1 MLRVP
6 LLSALL
12 LSAISVSIPSRAE
25 PALTSAVDAP
35 LAIIGIADGVYKEQ
49 GSALTWALKR
59 TLDKSIEW
67 NNFEVGASMETLIS
81 AAHCPEVPNRGCL
94 SRIAR
99 MSGLKRFIWG
109 TLTMKQGRVTAQLWL
124 FGGDTIGRTAMLEY
138 SSNMVDTFDE
148 DLLRL
153 SNNGL
158 TQLLGAIH
166 FPVQVRSSEPKG
178 TIVVD
183 DVVVGN
189 LEAKAANVAVTA
201 GDHRFRLV
209 LPDATVVARSVR
221 VRVESTNHVRLDF
234 INIPES

>member
-1 MLRVP
+1 MLRVT

-12 LSAISVSIPSRAE
+12 LSSISVSSPSRAE
-25 PALTSAVDAP
+25 PALTSAADAP

-49 GSALTWALKR
+49 GNALTWALKR

-67 NNFEVGASMETLIS
+67 NNVELGVTMEALIS
-81 AAHCPEVPNRGCL
+81 AARCPDVPNRACL
-94 SRIAR
+94 SRVAR

-109 TLTMKQGRVTAQLWL
+109 TLTLKQGRVTAQLWL
-124 FGGDTIGRTAMLEY
+124 FGGGSTGSTAVLEY

-153 SNNGL
+153 ANNGL

-189 LEAKAANVAVTA
+189 LEAKTANVAVTA

-234 INIPES
+234 ISIPES

>member
-1 MLRVP
+1 MLRVTSFSP
-6 LLSALL
+6 LL
-12 LSAISVSIPSRAE
+12 LSSILVSSLSRAE
-25 PALTSAVDAP
+25 PALASAADAP
-35 LAIIGIADGVYKEQ
+35 LAIIGIVDGVYKEQ
-49 GSALTWALKR
+49 GNALTWALKR

-67 NNFEVGASMETLIS
+67 NNVEVGVTMEALTS
-81 AAHCPEVPNRGCL
+81 AARCPEVPNRACL

-109 TLTMKQGRVTAQLWL
+109 TLTLKQGRVTAQLWL
-124 FGGDTIGRTAMLEY
+124 FGGDPIGRTAVLEY

-153 SNNGL
+153 ANNGL

-234 INIPES
+234 ISIPES